1 MKLLPLLLTGAK
13 QGEHRAIRWS
23 PSTGLK
29 VNVVG
34 SLGPIRLADL
44 SHRCHLQVEQG
55 ANEAKPLCQALAYVQ
70 TPKNIHHELTAHPHL
85 HIDGRGVSTMSW
97 KESILGAFDVFGPAS
112 LAMVSMSEAII
123 QPVPPDLVYIPMLLN
138 DIGNVNVVLW
148 LWFVVTVSS
157 VLGSFIGYLIGQR
170 WGRSLIG
177 KFGSTS
183 HVEKIEALT
192 QRYGTM
198 GIFIAAFSPIPYKV
212 FGWLA
217 GMGSMEKRPF
227 IAAGLIGRGL
237 RFGLEAVLIGVYG
250 NQAYDALMWFLD
262 NEIFLAVL
270 LVGAAGA
277 VLAAWN
283 WWNGLE
289 IEAKQSN

>member
-1 MKLLPLLLTGAK
+1 M
-13 QGEHRAIRWS
+13 
-23 PSTGLK
+23 
-29 VNVVG
+29 NVGG
-34 SLGPIRLADL
+34 SLVPIQLADL
-44 SHRCHLQVEQG
+44 SHRCHLLVEQG
-55 ANEAKPLCQALAYVQ
+55 ANEAKPLCQALAYVH

-85 HIDGRGVSTMSW
+85 HIDERGVSTMSW
-97 KESILGAFDVFGPAS
+97 KESILGAFDIFGPAS

-177 KFGSTS
+177 RFGSTS

-227 IAAGLIGRGL
+227 IAAGLMGRGL

-262 NEIFLAVL
+262 NEILLAVL
-270 LVGAAGA
+270 ILLTGTGAFF
-277 VLAAWN
+277 AWQ
-283 WWNGLE
+283 WWNGLQ
-289 IEAKQSN
+289 IESVDQA